1 MDEQWKPLIEAP
13 NDYAV
18 SNLGRVRRTST
29 RTRAKAGTILK
40 ASKSRDDYR
49 TVGISIPGQ
58 NPINRRIHRLV
69 WEAFHGPI
77 PEGLVINHLNG
88 DKTDNRLENLSCVSN
103 SENVAHAFRDLGR
116 RRPSEKLTTGDVVAM
131 REARSAGAK
140 LKDLAERFSI
150 TEACVGHVCT
160 GKTWKHAEGPLT
172 RMKAERARTRLSESA
187 VREIVRRHQ
196 SGESSVAL
204 AQEYGVSDVSVL
216 NWSRGRYR
224 SS

>member
-18 SNLGRVRRTST
+18 SNLGRVKRTST
-29 RTRAKAGTILK
+29 RTRAKEGTILK

-58 NPINRRIHRLV
+58 KPINRRIHRLV
-69 WEAFHGPI
+69 WEAFRGPI

-88 DKTDNRLENLSCVSN
+88 DKTDNRLENLACVSN
-103 SENVAHAFRDLGR
+103 SENVTRAFRVLGR
-116 RRPSEKLTTGDVVAM
+116 RRPSEKLTTDNVIAM

-140 LKDLAERFSI
+140 LKDLAKRFGV

-160 GKTWKHAEGPLT
+160 GKTWKHARGPLT
-172 RMKAERARTRLSESA
+172 RMKAEKARIRLDETT
-187 VREIVRRHQ
+187 VREITRRHRN
-196 SGESSVAL
+196 GESSAAL